1 MKKLLFASDY
11 DGTLF
16 QNETISQ
23 SDLLMIKKWQNLGH
37 LFGVVS
43 GRNADSLYQENKKH
57 NLNLDFFISNN
68 GAMIEEKPYQ
78 PLTKSQLSSQIV
90 KPLMELLIKYNQ
102 KHDCLYTIGI
112 NDGYNF
118 GRYFF
123 DENTPFNPDN
133 KTDYKQFVN
142 NPCGIFLE
150 IKNTKYNNLIIRL
163 LQKHFP
169 TLAIYDHLDFID
181 IYSQPV
187 SKALAISE
195 YANHKNIPNDNCFVA
210 GDHVN
215 DISML
220 KHFNSFSIT
229 SGHKSIHQY
238 ANYKLDN
245 IAQILKYIL
254 NNYDNK

>member
-16 QNETISQ
+16 QNETINPK
-23 SDLLMIKKWQNLGH
+23 DLEMIKKWQSLGH

-43 GRNADSLYQENKKH
+43 GRNADSLYKENKKH
-57 NLNLDFFISNN
+57 NLNLDFYISNN
-68 GAMIEEKPYQ
+68 GAMIEEEEYKP
-78 PLTKSQLSSQIV
+78 LNKAQLSKEIV
-90 KPLMELLIKYNQ
+90 EPLINLLIKYNE

-123 DENTPFNPDN
+123 DENPPFNPNN
-133 KTDYKQFVN
+133 KTDYQKFIN
-142 NPCGIFLE
+142 NPCCVFLE
-150 IKNTKYNNLIIRL
+150 IKNTKYNNLIINL
-163 LQKHFP
+163 LKKHFP
-169 TLAIYDHLDFID
+169 TLSIYDHLDFID
-181 IYSQPV
+181 IYNQPV

-195 YANHKNIPNDNCFVA
+195 YAKYKSIPEKNCFVA

-229 SGHKSIHQY
+229 SGHESVHQY

-245 IAQILKYIL
+245 IAQILEYIL
-254 NNYDNK
+254 NKN